1 MMPILSILAVH
12 SARIGHFRK
21 GGTTVLSFKT
31 KCLAC
36 QRSNWNEVQQAIGT
50 HHRSH
55 NHKGRAGPE
64 QRLGKGILP
73 LGRATI
79 QGLPRLPRDGAMRP
93 RPPFN
98 TLMVDKPIMALP
110 PMPPRKPPKEA
121 KVQLCNLNRIKLHQT
136 PTAMSPA
143 LLDACLIQCFPG
155 PWQTRS
161 GLPRLGFW

>member
-12 SARIGHFRK
+12 SARIGYFRK
-21 GGTTVLSFKT
+21 GGTTVLFFKT

-79 QGLPRLPRDGAMRP
+79 QGLPRLPRDGAIRP

-121 KVQLCNLNRIKLHQT
+121 KVQLCNLNCHEPRPIGCLPDTMFPRPMANKER
-136 PTAMSPA
+136 SP
-143 LLDACLIQCFPG
+143 
-155 PWQTRS
+155 S
-161 GLPRLGFW
+161 LGVLVKDSTTWL